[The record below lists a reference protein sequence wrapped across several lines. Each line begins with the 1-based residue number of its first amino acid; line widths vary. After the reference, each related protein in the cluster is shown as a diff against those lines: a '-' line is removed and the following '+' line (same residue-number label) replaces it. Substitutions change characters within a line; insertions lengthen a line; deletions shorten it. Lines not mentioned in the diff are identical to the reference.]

1 MITIYLNLFSFK
13 ENIVITHSVFRRF
26 LTNLTL
32 IFNTQLRVNAKTCQ
46 STYKFSANTLSL
58 TDNSILLH
66 QYLRKNL
73 TLYRQMCLIFLIKL
87 TK

>member
-1 MITIYLNLFSFK
+1 MITVYLYLSSFL
-13 ENIVITHSVFRRF
+13 ENFATNHSVFHRD

-32 IFNTQLRVNAKTCQ
+32 VFNIQLLANAKTCQ

-73 TLYRQMCLIFLIKL
+73 TQYRQMCLIFLIKL

>member
-1 MITIYLNLFSFK
+1 MITVYLYLSYFL
-13 ENIVITHSVFRRF
+13 ENFATNHSVFHRD

-32 IFNTQLRVNAKTCQ
+32 IFNTQLLANAKTCQ
-46 STYKFSANTLSL
+46 LTDKLYANTLSL

-73 TLYRQMCLIFLIKL
+73 IQHRQMCLIFLIKL